1 VAPRDIAQL
10 GSADALGAL
19 GRGFE
24 SCYPDIMEL
33 NRRYFGKTIVFCLPG
48 SRYSGRFLVRF
59 TQLLLDCR
67 QIGINTIISQDYS
80 SMVNYARC
88 KVIGANVTRG
98 KYQVPFGGTIE
109 YDYMM
114 WIDSDIAFTSTDFF
128 KLLEQDRDIVS
139 GWYIQPGGLTPVV
152 EKMDN
157 EYFKS
162 QGYFEFISE
171 DAMSKRS
178 SPFKVDYIGFGWVLI
193 KQGVFESI
201 SYPWFAPKLI
211 KIGEDL
217 EDVCSEDVSFCI
229 DAKNAGY
236 DIWVDPKIRVGHE
249 KVLTI

>member
-1 VAPRDIAQL
+1 MNLTYQPYL
-10 GSADALGAL
+10 
-19 GRGFE
+19 
-24 SCYPDIMEL
+24 
-33 NRRYFGKTIVFCLPG
+33 GKTIIFCLPG
-48 SRYSGRFLVRF
+48 SHYSGRFLVSF
-59 TQLLLDCR
+59 TQLIIECR
-67 QIGINTIISQDYS
+67 RLGMNTIISQDYS

-88 KVIGANVTRG
+88 KVAGADVTRG
-98 KYQVPFGGTIE
+98 RHQTPFGGKVN

-114 WIDSDIAFTSTDFF
+114 WIDSDIQFIVEDFF
-128 KLLEQDRDIVS
+128 QLLKMNKDIAS
-139 GWYIQPGGLTPVV
+139 GWYSQPGGMTPVV
-152 EKMDN
+152 EKMDD

-162 QGYFEFISE
+162 HGYYEFISA
-171 DAMSKRS
+171 DTMSNRGDI
-178 SPFKVDYIGFGWVLI
+178 FKVDYIGFGWVLI
-193 KQGVFESI
+193 KRGVFESI